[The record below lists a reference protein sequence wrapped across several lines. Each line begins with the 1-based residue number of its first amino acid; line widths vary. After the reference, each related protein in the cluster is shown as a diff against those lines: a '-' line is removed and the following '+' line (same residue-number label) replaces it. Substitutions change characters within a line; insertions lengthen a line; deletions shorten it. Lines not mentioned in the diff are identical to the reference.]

1 MITIRTILV
10 PTDLSADS
18 VPAIAYA
25 AFLGKAHDAE
35 VALLHVVPMKA
46 NKGHFTDSYA
56 EGVGFALGN
65 QPAGRLQHDVE
76 DIYEPKK
83 QILLS
88 FLDHNIGADLR
99 KTTKFRALVRPG
111 KVVEEI
117 IAAAKEE
124 KSDLIVMTK
133 QAGNL
138 RRLFGGSVTERIV
151 RHGPCPVLSMQ
162 PSAEVRTEKNE
173 RLPVKL
179 IDRWAA

>member
-10 PTDLSADS
+10 PTDLSAAS

-25 AFLGKAHDAE
+25 AFLGKAHDSE
-35 VALLHVVPMKA
+35 VALLHVVPMGA
-46 NKGHFTDSYA
+46 NKGHFTDNYA
-56 EGVGFALGN
+56 DGVGFALGN

-83 QILLS
+83 QILLG
-88 FLDHNIGADLR
+88 FLDHSIGAELR
-99 KTTKFRALVRPG
+99 KTTKFRPLIRPG
-111 KVVEEI
+111 KVFEEI

-124 KSDLIVMTK
+124 KCDLIVMTK

-138 RRLFGGSVTERIV
+138 RRLFGGSITERIV
-151 RHGPCPVLSMQ
+151 RHAPCPVLSIQ
-162 PSAEVRTEKNE
+162 PSAEVRTENNE

-179 IDRWAA
+179 TDRWAA

>member
-1 MITIRTILV
+1 M
-10 PTDLSADS
+10 P
-18 VPAIAYA
+18 
-25 AFLGKAHDAE
+25 
-35 VALLHVVPMKA
+35 
-46 NKGHFTDSYA
+46 KGS
-56 EGVGFALGN
+56 GLRWGN

-124 KSDLIVMTK
+124 KSDLIVMAK
-133 QAGNL
+133 QGICDDCLAEASRSALFDML
-138 RRLFGGSVTERIV
+138 RARSSRYSHQPKSGQKRTNGCRSSSSTGGLLDYSWLPTQNPASLWPGFCPTGV
-151 RHGPCPVLSMQ
+151 RPGSKLNHPI
-162 PSAEVRTEKNE
+162 
-173 RLPVKL
+173 LPL
-179 IDRWAA
+179 IAARQR